1 MRKLRLLPYLGIGA
15 LLLTLAWGHAG
26 GGARTE
32 AQSSFAAEVAAL
44 SEPAGYFDTDNLISN
59 ERSYLEV
66 VPELKKRGVRGGA
79 YVGVG
84 PDQNFSYIAAIRPE
98 VAFIVDVRRD
108 NLLLH
113 LLFKSLFT
121 LSRTQGRI
129 PRAAAR
135 ASAAGAA
142 RQPGRM
148 SRAGAGLDSSK
159 VVKQV
164 EQAPLDARAIALLRT
179 RVDQA
184 IGKTGVPLSRED
196 FATIDRF
203 HRRFIEAGIDLQFQ
217 STGRPPQSHYPT
229 YRELLLA
236 TDSSGTPGNFLASEE
251 AFQFLKSLQERDL
264 VIPVVGDLSGSR
276 ALAAIGSRLRQKGQ
290 RLSAFYASNVEFYL
304 FGDGRFGS
312 FVNNIG
318 GMPRADNGVII
329 RSVFGRYS
337 SYGGGSSQYLQPLTE
352 LVNGFAKGQF
362 RSYGALVSRPD
373 GR

>member
-1 MRKLRLLPYLGIGA
+1 MRKLRLLSWLGTGA
-15 LLLTLAWGHAG
+15 LLLTLAWGLAG

-121 LSRTQGRI
+121 LARTRIEYLALLLGR
-129 PRAAAR
+129 PLPAPSDSLDHV
-135 ASAAGAA
+135 ASW
-142 RQPGRM
+142 R
-148 SRAGAGLDSSK
+148 GAGLDK
-159 VVKQV
+159 VVKHV
-164 EQAPLDARAIALLRT
+164 EQAPLDARAIALLRS

-184 IGKTGVPLSRED
+184 IGRTGVPLSRED

-203 HRRFIEAGIDLQFQ
+203 HRDFIQAGVDLQFQ

-251 AFQFLKSLQERDL
+251 SFQFLKSLQQRDL
-264 VIPVVGDLSGSR
+264 VIPIVGDLSGSR
-276 ALAAIGSRLRQKGQ
+276 ALAGIGSRLRQRDQ

-304 FGDGRFGS
+304 FGDGRFGQ
-312 FVNNIG
+312 FVNNVG
-318 GMPRADNGVII
+318 GMPRADHAVII
-329 RSVFGRYS
+329 RSVFGRFS
-337 SYGGGSSQYLQPLTE
+337 GYGGGSSQHLQPLTE
-352 LVNGFAKGQF
+352 LVNGFAKGQI
-362 RSYGALVSRPD
+362 RSYGELVSLST